1 MFKILIIFNALIFG
15 VIVTNAFAQEELKKN
30 SVDKLYSVGSSF
42 IDSFLSGEG
51 DTEVSITAGEKMA
64 PLGSI
69 MIVRPIKKNNSSVI
83 FNQSQINNYF
93 VKGKQRQ
100 AINLGLG
107 YRKLSDNNKYFT
119 GYNIFFDADSK
130 SNSRYSFGLEFITD
144 PFKINANRYEK
155 ISGKNTVGDFNERV
169 LSGYDLNIL
178 GQVPYLPW
186 ANIKLNSYEWDAVK
200 NSKNSKG
207 LKYGGEFY
215 ITNSITLEVGTDN
228 DETNIDKNYVSLSFV
243 YPPKNRPS
251 LSDNKLSKIA
261 FEESDVSDELLSK
274 VRRVNKVVVE
284 LEGSVTVKG
293 F

>member
-1 MFKILIIFNALIFG
+1 MIKKLIIFSLIFL
-15 VIVTNAFAQEELKKN
+15 TSTAFSQEELKKKT
-30 SVDKLYSVGSSF
+30 VDKLYSVGSRF
-42 IDSFLSGEG
+42 IDNFLSGEG
-51 DTEVSITAGEKMA
+51 DTEISIIAGEKMN

-69 MIVRPIKKNNSSVI
+69 MIVRPVKKYNNGII

-107 YRKLSDNNKYFT
+107 YRKLSNDNKYFT
-119 GYNIFFDADSK
+119 GINIFFDTDSK
-130 SNSRYSFGLEFITD
+130 SNSRYSLGLEYITD
-144 PFKINANRYEK
+144 PFKVNLNQYQK
-155 ISGKNTVGDFNERV
+155 ISGKNTVGGFDERV

-186 ANIKLNSYEWDAVK
+186 ANIKLNSYEWDAIK

-207 LKYGGEFY
+207 LKYGGQFY
-215 ITNSITLEVGTDN
+215 ITNSITIEVGIDN
-228 DETNIDKNYVSLSFV
+228 DETSVDKNYASLSLV
-243 YPPKNRPS
+243 YPPKNRAS
-251 LSDNKLSKIA
+251 LQNNFISKVA